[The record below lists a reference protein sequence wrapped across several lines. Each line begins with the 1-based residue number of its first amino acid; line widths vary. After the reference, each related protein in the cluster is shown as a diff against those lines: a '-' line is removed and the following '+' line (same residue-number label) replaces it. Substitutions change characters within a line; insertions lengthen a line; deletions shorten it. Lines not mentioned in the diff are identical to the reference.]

1 MRVIDGS
8 ISGSKFMEE
17 GGTTRNLNLI
27 HIFNLFLLI
36 TSLKVCKVSLQ
47 GFQERHVGWQ
57 RQSGVYIFEKS
68 A

>member
-1 MRVIDGS
+1 
-8 ISGSKFMEE
+8 MEE
-17 GGTTRNLNLI
+17 GGTTINLNFI

>member
-1 MRVIDGS
+1 MV
-8 ISGSKFMEE
+8 EA
-17 GGTTRNLNLI
+17 GTTRYLDEI

-57 RQSGVYIFEKS
+57 RQSGVYIFAKS